1 VIGTQIGR
9 FRGDRVHTEHT
20 AALLA
25 AGAFGPTML
34 LARRCALDAVAAG
47 VPGSGDG
54 QGLTLVDNQ

>member
-1 VIGTQIGR
+1 
-9 FRGDRVHTEHT
+9 VHTEHT